1 MWNSTTIRH
10 LANSNCV
17 LPGHAMVLPLCH
29 PLTTDQLAGLVP
41 LVTAGVI
48 RLQTKGTR
56 TCVVPG
62 VHQSAKL
69 CSHGLMTDSF
79 MGLRRSLHG
88 FNIIRTEDKLKQI
101 CDNLTL
107 LPNANRVGVCRA
119 GGSGVGPTQ
128 HENCDRL
135 SGTTWHD
142 PNRDLLFKCSYHT
155 QHGCMPMNIPSA
167 GSLEIA
173 RACEHMPSFTGPRN
187 DPSVSP
193 AGWTHI
199 KSEGRGS
206 PLVKL
211 PPTHAP
217 VASPLVKLPP
227 THAPVASPLVKLPP
241 TSPRGRRRRR

>member
-1 MWNSTTIRH
+1 MWNSTTIGH

-17 LPGHAMVLPLCH
+17 LPGHKMVLPLCR
-29 PLTTDQLAGLVP
+29 PLTTDQVAGLAP
-41 LVTAGVI
+41 LVTAGV
-48 RLQTKGTR
+48 RLQTRGTR

-62 VHQSAKL
+62 VDQSAKL
-69 CSHGLMTDSF
+69 CSHGLTTDSF

-88 FNIIRTEDKLKQI
+88 FNIIHTENKLKQI

-107 LPNANRVGVCRA
+107 LPNANRVGVCGA

-128 HENCDRL
+128 HKNCDRL

-142 PNRDLLFKCSYHT
+142 PTRDLLFKCSYHT
-155 QHGCMPMNIPSA
+155 QHGCMPMTIPSA
-167 GSLEIA
+167 ASLEIA
-173 RACEHMPSFTGPRN
+173 RACEHMPSFTGPPN

-193 AGWTHI
+193 AGGTHI

-206 PLVKL
+206 PTRAPVASPLVKL
-211 PPTHAP
+211 PHTHAP

-227 THAPVASPLVKLPP
+227 P
-241 TSPRGRRRRR
+241 GRRRRR